1 MGGKTLHGEPFDLW
15 EVIALGKK
23 QIFLFHYLIR
33 GPLMK
38 ISAQEQGKSTSLLW
52 CGEGKKKKK
61 KLASGSIVAGNEL
74 PHEYSSL
81 NKM

>member
-1 MGGKTLHGEPFDLW
+1 MGGRALHREPFDLW
-15 EVIALGKK
+15 EVIALGKEK
-23 QIFLFHYLIR
+23 IFLFHYLIR

-38 ISAQEQGKSTSLLW
+38 ISAQEQGTSTA
-52 CGEGKKKKK
+52 KKKKK
-61 KLASGSIVAGNEL
+61 EASRRIVAVAEL